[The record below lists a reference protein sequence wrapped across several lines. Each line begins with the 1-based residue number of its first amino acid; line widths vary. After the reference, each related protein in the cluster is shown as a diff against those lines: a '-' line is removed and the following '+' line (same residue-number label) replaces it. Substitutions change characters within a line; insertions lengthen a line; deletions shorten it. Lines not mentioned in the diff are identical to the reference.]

1 MYSGFQLGCR
11 NISSHTK
18 EIGIY
23 VVTGGISEPS
33 QVPVC
38 VCVCHSVCVSVLPV
52 QAMLMGLS
60 MYCCLNT
67 IPAALALASV
77 FSCIFPFSPVDGGIK

>member
-11 NISSHTK
+11 NISSHIKEK
-18 EIGIY
+18 EIGID
-23 VVTGGISEPS
+23 VVTGRISEPS

-38 VCVCHSVCVSVLPV
+38 VCVSHSGLPV